1 MPKWFYLTIVAVAL
15 LTLAV
20 GGWIVKG
27 LKSATKP
34 AGRLA
39 PRPA

>member
-1 MPKWFYLTIVAVAL
+1 MPKWFYFTVLAIAL

-20 GGWIVKG
+20 GGWVVKG
-27 LKSATKP
+27 VKSATKP

-39 PRPA
+39 LRPA

>member
-1 MPKWFYLTIVAVAL
+1 MPKWFCFTILAIAL

-20 GGWIVKG
+20 GGWVVEGI
-27 LKSATKP
+27 KSATTP

>member
-1 MPKWFYLTIVAVAL
+1 MPKWFYFTILAIAL

-20 GGWIVKG
+20 AGWAVKG
-27 LKSATKP
+27 IKSATKP

>member
-1 MPKWFYLTIVAVAL
+1 MPKWFYYTILAFAL

-20 GGWIVKG
+20 GGWVVKG
-27 LKSATKP
+27 IKSATKP

>member
-1 MPKWFYLTIVAVAL
+1 MPKWIYFTILALAL

-20 GGWIVKG
+20 GGWAVKG
-27 LKSATKP
+27 IKSATKP

>member
-1 MPKWFYLTIVAVAL
+1 MPKWFYFTILAIAL

-20 GGWIVKG
+20 GGWVVKG
-27 LKSATKP
+27 FKSATKP

-39 PRPA
+39 PWSA

>member
-1 MPKWFYLTIVAVAL
+1 MPKWTYLTVLAVAL

-20 GGWIVKG
+20 AGWVVKG
-27 LKSATKP
+27 IKSATKP

>member
-1 MPKWFYLTIVAVAL
+1 MKKWLYLTALALAL

-20 GGWIVKG
+20 GGWVVMGI
-27 LKSATKP
+27 KSATKP

-39 PRPA
+39 ARPA